1 MTKQRTANSKF
12 ALCGQNRK
20 FGVRFFYEHLSWQTN
35 PSPKTRT
42 AQTCGTLAVRRNLFI
57 DSCKPDRK
65 FLQDSENRKDKI
77 NTAAIKL

>member
-1 MTKQRTANSKF
+1 MAGDVVAESLAHLINFTASRQF
-12 ALCGQNRK
+12 R
-20 FGVRFFYEHLSWQTN
+20 V
-35 PSPKTRT
+35 PKPPLT
-42 AQTCGTLAVRRNLFI
+42 ASGKPLAVRRNLFI